1 MKRTRHHI
9 GAMAAIAGLGL
20 TAACSGSEDAGADP
34 DDPYQLDVAVL
45 AANEYF
51 SIPWL
56 VGQDQGFFEDHG
68 VEIGDIVAGSGGS
81 ATLRTQLS
89 GDLPIGE
96 VGYNSVLDAAKEGV
110 PIVAVGGGVQN
121 TYGGEFYARK
131 DNTEVNELADVTSWA
146 YTNPGSSIYALSFM
160 IPERA
165 GLSTDAERVA
175 AGGVG
180 EGLALL
186 EAGKV
191 DVAWIPPTLAAGSAD
206 AFKMVV
212 RTQDYVDEF
221 QTSVIT
227 TSPDFAESH
236 PDVVEGVLAGY
247 QESIRWAT
255 ENPEQA
261 AEIYAGFM
269 DISQEV
275 ALKVVTEA
283 TVAGAWNVGLTK
295 ASLEAGT
302 ESAELSGLAEG
313 VDYCRLFDLTHLP
326 DGAAAEL
333 PVDCP

>member
-1 MKRTRHHI
+1 MKRTSLRL
-9 GAMAAIAGLGL
+9 GTVAVAAILSL
-20 TAACSGSEDAGADP
+20 TACAGSDGGAADP
-34 DDPYQLDVAVL
+34 DNPYELDVAVL

-56 VGQDQGFFEDHG
+56 VGKDRGFFEDHG
-68 VEIGDIVAGSGGS
+68 VKVGEIVAGSGGS

-96 VGYNSVLDAAKEGV
+96 VGYNSVLDAAKQGV

-121 TYGGEFYARK
+121 TYGGEFYARA
-131 DNTEVNELADVTSWA
+131 DNAEVNELDDVRSWA

-165 GLSTDAERVA
+165 GLPTDAERVA

-180 EGLALL
+180 EGVALL

-191 DVAWIPPTLAAGSAD
+191 DVAWIPPTLAAGSTED
-206 AFKMVV
+206 FKLVV

-227 TSPDFAESH
+227 TSPQFAESH

-247 QESIRWAT
+247 QEAIDWAT
-255 ENPEQA
+255 ENPDRA
-261 AEIYAGFM
+261 AEIYAEFM
-269 DISQEV
+269 DIPPEV
-275 ALKVVTEA
+275 AVKVVTDA
-283 TVAGAWNVGLTK
+283 TAAVAWNVGLTK

-302 ESAELSGLAEG
+302 ESAELSGLGED
-313 VDYCRLFDLTHLP
+313 VDYCRLFDLDFLP
-326 DGAAAEL
+326 DGASAEL
-333 PVDCP
+333 PTDCS